1 MNRKRVSSVLITSFI
16 SGVMGVIYGL
26 SLKNGMDVTP
36 VATAVIYFV
45 LGAVLGV
52 GCGVVALL
60 VSGLF
65 ARLPG
70 KRPLSVTLIVGVVLG
85 VAAGVVTGQDVV
97 LCAMLGEVGALVLG
111 HEGSEVVIGN

>member
-1 MNRKRVSSVLITSFI
+1 MNRKRVSSVLITCFI

-52 GCGVVALL
+52 GCGFVALL